1 MAIRYYDDAVVDKI
15 ERVFKDNQKIRV
27 LRPDETRELL
37 RMKADLNDDKPL
49 ALPFLAISR
58 STDIELSQPTARPL
72 SYDGKI
78 LAKNEC
84 SSAQLNA
91 IPINLTYQLD
101 IYTRREEEGDAFLRE
116 LLFYL
121 INYPRIKILIPYN
134 GSQVTHVAN
143 IRVMTTISDNSD
155 ISERLYKDEFTR
167 WTIGFE
173 LQDAYLFSI
182 PYNKNWRIVNADLE
196 MINSKPAANEKESIN
211 FDVEV

>member
-84 SSAQLNA
+84 SFRSIECYSNKLN
-91 IPINLTYQLD
+91 LS
-101 IYTRREEEGDAFLRE
+101 TR
-116 LLFYL
+116 YL
-121 INYPRIKILIPYN
+121 Y
-134 GSQVTHVAN
+134 
-143 IRVMTTISDNSD
+143 
-155 ISERLYKDEFTR
+155 
-167 WTIGFE
+167 
-173 LQDAYLFSI
+173 
-182 PYNKNWRIVNADLE
+182 
-196 MINSKPAANEKESIN
+196 
-211 FDVEV
+211 